1 MMRRKTRDNVW
12 KDARAYVYKDE
23 IHEIMYVDGA
33 LMIGAAKHGGK
44 NGAIVGLGYPVSSER
59 VFSLCAVGVAHEGP

>member
-1 MMRRKTRDNVW
+1 
-12 KDARAYVYKDE
+12 
-23 IHEIMYVDGA
+23 MYVDGA